1 MDLHDENPTPQITK
15 VTLFVYEG
23 DLQYDADGKITNK
36 LRETLT
42 FEKELTHGN
51 RDQRQESDS

>member
-1 MDLHDENPTPQITK
+1 MELEETNQPQITN

-23 DLQYDADGKITNK
+23 DLEYDADGNITNK

-42 FEKELTHGN
+42 YNKEQSNGNSDEREK
-51 RDQRQESDS
+51 SDS

>member
-1 MDLHDENPTPQITK
+1 MKLEDTNPPQITN
-15 VTLFVYEG
+15 VTLYVYEG
-23 DLQYDADGKITNK
+23 DIEHDAAGNITNK

-42 FEKELTHGN
+42 YDREQTNGH

>member
-1 MDLHDENPTPQITK
+1 MELEETNQPQITN

-23 DLQYDADGKITNK
+23 DLEYDENGNITNK

-42 FEKELTHGN
+42 YDKEQSNGHCDEREK
-51 RDQRQESDS
+51 SDS

>member
-1 MDLHDENPTPQITK
+1 MKLEDTNPSPQITN

-23 DLQYDADGKITNK
+23 DLEYDADGKITNK

-42 FEKELTHGN
+42 YNREQTNGH

>member
-1 MDLHDENPTPQITK
+1 MELEETNQPQITN

-23 DLQYDADGKITNK
+23 DLEYDAEGNITNK

-42 FEKELTHGN
+42 YNKEQSNGHSDEREK
-51 RDQRQESDS
+51 SDS

>member
-1 MDLHDENPTPQITK
+1 MKLQDTNPTPQITK
-15 VTLFVYEG
+15 VTLYVYEG
-23 DLQYDADGKITNK
+23 DLEYDEQGNITNK

-42 FEKELTHGN
+42 YERDTNGN

>member
-1 MDLHDENPTPQITK
+1 MELEETNQPQITN

-23 DLQYDADGKITNK
+23 DLEYDENGNITNK

-42 FEKELTHGN
+42 YDKEQSNGHSDEREK
-51 RDQRQESDS
+51 SDS